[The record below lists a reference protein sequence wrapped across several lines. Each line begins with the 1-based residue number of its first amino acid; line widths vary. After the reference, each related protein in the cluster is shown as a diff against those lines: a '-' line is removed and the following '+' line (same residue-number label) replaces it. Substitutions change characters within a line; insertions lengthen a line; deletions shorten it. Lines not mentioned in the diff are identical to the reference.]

1 MDGVLCVAPKY
12 DDNLRLLK
20 RGSRRSYVPEEHEHE
35 IPCLEITP
43 GNRILQHRLGHSNH
57 INLVAYGADVPDA
70 FAKLSEQGYVVL
82 REGAQT
88 PFKEKN
94 FQVETA

>member
-1 MDGVLCVAPKY
+1 
-12 DDNLRLLK
+12 
-20 RGSRRSYVPEEHEHE
+20 
-35 IPCLEITP
+35 
-43 GNRILQHRLGHSNH
+43 
-57 INLVAYGADVPDA
+57 
-70 FAKLSEQGYVVL
+70 LSEQGYVVL